1 MPANKVQTYKLA
13 KNLEISRAIT
23 GLWQIADME
32 KDGNTLDPVR
42 TSQFMAPYAEAGL
55 NTFDMADH
63 YGSAEI
69 IAGTFKKN
77 RGEGTKTKLLTKWVP
92 KPGPVSREQVREA
105 VQARLDRLQTKR
117 VDLLQYHAWKFSN
130 PYWLDALIYLQELK
144 EEGLIRAIGTTNFD
158 TAHLRIAKASGVD
171 LVSNQISYSLVD
183 RRGGGQMADYCAA
196 NGIAILAYGTLCGGF
211 ISKKWLGK
219 AEPTGDGLSNWSLMK
234 YKRFIDSAGGWAKFQ
249 NVLEVLNKVS
259 EETDRSIST
268 IASKYQLS
276 QKAVG
281 AVIIGARLG
290 ENAHIADAASLFT
303 FELSKEQRKRIK
315 GALDLLDPIPG
326 DCGDEYRKP
335 PYLTASGDLSH
346 HLEEFPPVYKS
357 IKSGSKERID
367 SGTTWETLAGYSRAV
382 RIGDRVLV
390 SGTTATHG
398 ELAVGKNDP
407 AAQAHFIIDK
417 IEASLESLGAKLS
430 DVVRTRVFV
439 NNMSDWEAISRAHG
453 ERFADIRPANTMFI
467 AKLIGDEY
475 LAEIEAE
482 AVIQSVAE

>member
-1 MPANKVQTYKLA
+1 
-13 KNLEISRAIT
+13 
-23 GLWQIADME
+23 
-32 KDGNTLDPVR
+32 
-42 TSQFMAPYAEAGL
+42 
-55 NTFDMADH
+55 
-63 YGSAEI
+63 
-69 IAGTFKKN
+69 
-77 RGEGTKTKLLTKWVP
+77 
-92 KPGPVSREQVREA
+92 
-105 VQARLDRLQTKR
+105 
-117 VDLLQYHAWKFSN
+117 
-130 PYWLDALIYLQELK
+130 LQELK

-158 TAHLRIAKASGVD
+158 TAHLRIAKSSGVD

-315 GALDLLDPIPG
+315 SALDLLDPIPG

-407 AAQAHFIIDK
+407 TAQAHFIIDK

-430 DVVRTRVFV
+430 NVVRTRVFV

-482 AVIQSVAE
+482 AVIQLVAE

>member
-1 MPANKVQTYKLA
+1 MANNKIETYKLA
-13 KNLEISRAIT
+13 KGLEISRAVT

-32 KDGNTLDPVR
+32 KNGNTLDPVL
-42 TSQFMAPYAEAGL
+42 TAEFMAPYADAGL
-55 NTFDMADH
+55 FTFDMADH

-69 IAGTFKKN
+69 IAGTFKRNHSSGAKA
-77 RGEGTKTKLLTKWVP
+77 KLLTKWVP
-92 KPGPVSREQVREA
+92 KPGPVTREQVREA
-105 VQARLDRLQTKR
+105 VQARLDRLQTKK

-144 EEGLIRAIGTTNFD
+144 EEGLIGAIGTTNFD
-158 TAHLRIAKASGVD
+158 TAHLRIAKSSGVD
-171 LVSNQISYSLVD
+171 LVSNQISYSLID
-183 RRGGGQMADYCAA
+183 RRGGGQMANYCAD
-196 NGIAILAYGTLCGGF
+196 NGVAILAYGTLLGGF
-211 ISKKWLGK
+211 LSKKWLGK
-219 AEPTGDGLSNWSLMK
+219 AEPTGDALANWSQMK
-234 YKRFIDSAGGWAKFQ
+234 YKRFIDAAGGWNKFQ
-249 NVLEVLNKVS
+249 NVLETLNTIS
-259 EETDRSIST
+259 NETDRSIST

-290 ENAHIADAASLFT
+290 ENSHIADATSLFT

-315 GALDLLDPIPG
+315 TALNLLDPIPG

-357 IKSGSKERID
+357 IKTATKERID

-398 ELAVGKNDP
+398 ELAVGKSDP
-407 AAQAHFIIDK
+407 AAQAHFAIDK

-439 NNMSDWEAISRAHG
+439 NNMSDWEAVSIAHG

-475 LAEIEAE
+475 LVEIEAE
-482 AVIQSVAE
+482 AIIQ

>member
-1 MPANKVQTYKLA
+1 MPAKKVETHKLA
-13 KNLEISRAIT
+13 KGLEISRAVT

-32 KDGNTLDPVR
+32 KDGNTLDPVA
-42 TSQFMAPYAEAGL
+42 TAKFMAPYAASGL
-55 NTFDMADH
+55 FTFDMADH

-77 RGEGTKTKLLTKWVP
+77 QSEGSKAKLLTKWVP
-92 KPGPVSREQVREA
+92 KPGPVTREQVREA
-105 VQARLDRLQTKR
+105 VQARLDRLQTKK

-144 EEGLIRAIGTTNFD
+144 EEGLIGAIGTTNFD
-158 TAHLRIAKASGVD
+158 TAHLRIAKSSGVD

-183 RRGGGQMADYCAA
+183 RRGGGQMADYCAE

-219 AEPTGDGLSNWSLMK
+219 AEPAGDGLANWSLMK
-234 YKRFIDSAGGWAKFQ
+234 YKRFIDTAGGWAKFQ
-249 NVLEVLNKVS
+249 NLLEVLNKVGT
-259 EETDRSIST
+259 ETDRSIST
-268 IASKYQLS
+268 IASKYQLG
-276 QKAVG
+276 QKSVG

-290 ENAHIADAASLFT
+290 ENAHIEDALSLFT
-303 FELSKEQRKRIK
+303 FELSKEQRKEIK
-315 GALDLLDPIPG
+315 SALKLLDPIPG

-346 HLEEFPPVYKS
+346 HLEEFPPVYNS
-357 IKSGSKERID
+357 IKSATKERID

-382 RIGDRVLV
+382 RIGERVLV

-398 ELAVGKNDP
+398 ELAIGHKDP
-407 AAQAHFIIDK
+407 AAQAHFVIDK
-417 IEASLESLGAKLS
+417 IEASLESLGSKLS

-475 LAEIEAE
+475 LVEIEAE
-482 AVIQSVAE
+482 AIIQPVAK

>member
-1 MPANKVQTYKLA
+1 MSAKNVETYKLA
-13 KNLEISRAIT
+13 KGLEISRAIT

-42 TSQFMAPYAEAGL
+42 TAQFMAPYAEAGL

-69 IAGTFKKN
+69 IAGTFKKSL
-77 RGEGTKTKLLTKWVP
+77 GEGAKTKLLTKWVP

-183 RRGGGQMADYCAA
+183 RRGGGQMGDYCAA

-219 AEPTGDGLSNWSLMK
+219 SEPTGDGLSNWSLMK
-234 YKRFIDSAGGWAKFQ
+234 YKRFIDTAGGWDKFQ
-249 NVLEVLNKVS
+249 NVLETLNKVS

-303 FELSKEQRKRIK
+303 FELSKDQRKRIK
-315 GALDLLDPIPG
+315 TALDLLDTIPG

-357 IKSGSKERID
+357 IKTGSKERID

-382 RIGDRVLV
+382 RIGERVLV

-398 ELAVGKNDP
+398 ALAVGKNDP
-407 AAQAHFIIDK
+407 AAQAHFVIDK

-439 NNMSDWEAISRAHG
+439 NNMSDWEAVSIAHG

-475 LAEIEAE
+475 LVEIEAE
-482 AVIQSVAE
+482 AVIQ

>member
-13 KNLEISRAIT
+13 KGLEISRAVT

-42 TSQFMAPYAEAGL
+42 TAQFMAPYAAAGL
-55 NTFDMADH
+55 FTFDMADH

-77 RGEGTKTKLLTKWVP
+77 QSEGPKTKLLTKWVP
-92 KPGPVSREQVREA
+92 KPGPVTREQVREA
-105 VQARLDRLQTKR
+105 VQARLDRLQAKK
-117 VDLLQYHAWKFSN
+117 VDLLQFHSWKFSN
-130 PYWLDALIYLQELK
+130 PFWLDALIYLQELK
-144 EEGLIRAIGTTNFD
+144 EEGLIGALGTTNFD
-158 TAHLRIAKASGVD
+158 TAHLRIAKSSGVD

-183 RRGGGQMADYCAA
+183 RRGGGQMADYCDK

-219 AEPTGDGLSNWSLMK
+219 SEPVGDGLPNWSLMK
-234 YKRFIDSAGGWAKFQ
+234 YKRFIDTAGGWEKFQ
-249 NVLEVLNKVS
+249 NLLEVLNKVS
-259 EETDRSIST
+259 TETDRSIST
-268 IASKYQLS
+268 IASKYQLG

-290 ENAHIADAASLFT
+290 ENAHIQDALSLFT
-303 FELSKEQRKRIK
+303 FELSKEQRKEIK
-315 GALDLLDPIPG
+315 GALKLLDPIPG

-346 HLEEFPPVYKS
+346 HLEEFPSVYAS
-357 IKSGSKERID
+357 IKTGSKERID
-367 SGTTWETLAGYSRAV
+367 SGTTWEKLAGYSRAV

-398 ELAVGKNDP
+398 ELAIGKSDP
-407 AAQAHFIIDK
+407 AAQAHFVIDK
-417 IEASLESLGAKLS
+417 IEASLESLGSKLS

-439 NNMSDWEAISRAHG
+439 NNMSDWEAISIAHG

-475 LAEIEAE
+475 LVEIEAE
-482 AVIQSVAE
+482 AVIQ

>member
-1 MPANKVQTYKLA
+1 MSNKKVETYKLA
-13 KNLEISRAIT
+13 KGLEISRAIT

-32 KDGNTLDPVR
+32 KDGNTLDPVS
-42 TSQFMAPYAEAGL
+42 TAQFMAPYAESGL

-77 RGEGTKTKLLTKWVP
+77 QSEGPKAKLLTKWVP
-92 KPGPVSREQVREA
+92 KPGPVTREQVREA
-105 VQARLDRLQTKR
+105 VQARLDRLQTKK

-144 EEGLIRAIGTTNFD
+144 EEGLIGAIGTTNFD
-158 TAHLRIAKASGVD
+158 TAHLRIAKSSGVE

-183 RRGGGQMADYCAA
+183 RRGGGQMADYCAE

-219 AEPTGDGLSNWSLMK
+219 SEPTGDGLSNWSLMK

-249 NVLEVLNKVS
+249 NLLEVLNKVS
-259 EETDRSIST
+259 EEADRSIST
-268 IASKYQLS
+268 VASKYQLG

-290 ENAHIADAASLFT
+290 ENAHIEDALSLFT
-303 FELSKEQRKRIK
+303 FELSKEQRKEIK
-315 GALDLLDPIPG
+315 SALKLLDPIPG

-382 RIGDRVLV
+382 RVGDRVLV

-398 ELAVGKNDP
+398 ELAVSKSDA
-407 AAQAHFIIDK
+407 AAQAHFVIDK
-417 IEASLESLGAKLS
+417 IEASLESLGAKLA

-439 NNMSDWEAISRAHG
+439 NNMSDWEAISIAHG
-453 ERFADIRPANTMFI
+453 ERFADIRPANTLVV

-475 LAEIEAE
+475 LVEIEAE
-482 AVIQSVAE
+482 AIIQSVAH

>member
-1 MPANKVQTYKLA
+1 MSAKKVETYKLA
-13 KNLEISRAIT
+13 KGLEISRAIT

-42 TSQFMAPYAEAGL
+42 TAQFMAPYAEAGL

-77 RGEGTKTKLLTKWVP
+77 QSEGPKAKLLTKWVP
-92 KPGPVSREQVREA
+92 KPGPVTREQVREA
-105 VQARLDRLQTKR
+105 VQARLDRLQTKK

-144 EEGLIRAIGTTNFD
+144 EEGLIGAIGTTNFD
-158 TAHLRIAKASGVD
+158 TAHLRIAKSSGVD

-183 RRGGGQMADYCAA
+183 RRGGGQMADFCAE

-211 ISKKWLGK
+211 I
-219 AEPTGDGLSNWSLMK
+219 
-234 YKRFIDSAGGWAKFQ
+234 DSAGGWGKFQ
-249 NVLEVLNKVS
+249 NLLEVLNKVG

-268 IASKYQLS
+268 VASKYQLG

-290 ENAHIADAASLFT
+290 ENAHIEDALSLFT
-303 FELSKEQRKRIK
+303 FDLTKEQRKEIK
-315 GALDLLDPIPG
+315 SAIKLLDPIPG

-398 ELAVGKNDP
+398 ELAIGRNDP

-482 AVIQSVAE
+482 AVIQLVAE